1 MTTISQRKLV
11 AGTVAVAMLAA
22 AGAAFA
28 AMKLDH
34 ATTTNRIVAIR
45 PSVGIGGF
53 GLGGRLGG
61 RGLGGGVGPGARGGF
76 GANGRGFGLGLG
88 LFGQGAA
95 SITSYLGIDSSTL
108 RSDLQNG
115 QTLAQIAKAQGK
127 TAGGL
132 VSAIVTA
139 EEKALDSAVTAGRL
153 TAAQKQQIESRLSQT
168 VTAIVNGTRPAGG
181 FFGGDFFGPGFANA
195 GRSPGAATA

>member
-132 VSAIVTA
+132 VSAIVAA

-181 FFGGDFFGPGFANA
+181 FFGGGFFGPGFANA